1 MDFYESV
8 VSSGCYLCRCGR
20 YILFD
25 SLLAYSCYQRMFLGL
40 NMLLDALLLIKATG
54 VTGLESGQWSSK
66 CHFNRHRHEI
76 SVVAGNWRPDQDHA
90 C

>member
-1 MDFYESV
+1 
-8 VSSGCYLCRCGR
+8 
-20 YILFD
+20 
-25 SLLAYSCYQRMFLGL
+25 
-40 NMLLDALLLIKATG
+40 MLLDALLLIKATG